1 MDGKMALDF
10 VRERHSFADGD
21 NQRGRD
27 QMAVI
32 SAIIQKASSPS
43 VISGY
48 ADILDSLQRYFQT
61 DMPSEVISEIVK
73 MQIADGG
80 EWYVRSV
87 SVEGN
92 GAYEV
97 PYSMSTKQWVMIRNN
112 AKEEEIKELIQKVL
126 DGESIKE
133 ETENGSNE

>member
-1 MDGKMALDF
+1 
-10 VRERHSFADGD
+10 
-21 NQRGRD
+21 
-27 QMAVI
+27 
-32 SAIIQKASSPS
+32 
-43 VISGY
+43 
-48 ADILDSLQRYFQT
+48 
-61 DMPSEVISEIVK
+61 MPSEVISEIVK

-87 SVEGN
+87 SVEGS

-97 PYSMSTKQWVMIRNN
+97 PYSMSTKQWVMMRNN

-133 ETENGSNE
+133 ETENDGNE